1 MLITKRKLL
10 ILSILGIV
18 VGLFFADFCKFGK
31 GLPGSCYDIQEGA
44 GVPIGL
50 YSVALFILS
59 WVFYFSDD
67 QIFNSWFK
75 FAKYYL
81 PIAFLFI
88 LSTVISPGSG
98 SWASSG
104 FDSEL
109 ATWFTAGLFVVIS
122 IFIIVIKSWR
132 FHRQPK

>member
-1 MLITKRKLL
+1 MSITKRKIL
-10 ILSILGIV
+10 ILSIFGIIM
-18 VGLFFADFCKFGK
+18 GLFFSDFCKFGK
-31 GLPGSCYDIQEGA
+31 GLPGSCYDIQEGV

-50 YSVALFILS
+50 YSIALFILS
-59 WVFYFSDD
+59 SVSYFLDD
-67 QIFNSWFK
+67 QIFNSWSK

-109 ATWFTAGLFVVIS
+109 ATWFTVGLFVVIS

-132 FHRQPK
+132 LHRQPK